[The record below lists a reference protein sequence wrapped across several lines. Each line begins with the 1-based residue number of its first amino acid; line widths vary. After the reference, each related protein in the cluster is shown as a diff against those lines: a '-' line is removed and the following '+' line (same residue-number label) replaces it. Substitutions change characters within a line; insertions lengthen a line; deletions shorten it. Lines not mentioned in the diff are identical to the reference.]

1 MYAIMVCLDGKD
13 DWIYIT
19 EQSEDFD
26 LHPLLF
32 DDASAALDAAQ
43 AWQQED
49 KPENV
54 MVVDYYED

>member
-1 MYAIMVCLDGKD
+1 MVCLDGKD

-32 DDASAALDAAQ
+32 DDASEALEAAQ
-43 AWQQED
+43 SWQKTD
-49 KPENV
+49 APENV

>member
-1 MYAIMVCLDGKD
+1 MVSLDGKD

-32 DDASAALDAAQ
+32 DDASAAIAAAK
-43 AWQQED
+43 AWQQEG
-49 KPENV
+49 KPRKRNGGSLTVEINN
-54 MVVDYYED
+54 

>member
-1 MYAIMVCLDGKD
+1 MVCLDGKD

-32 DDASAALDAAQ
+32 DDASAAIVAAK